1 MGSDDTGLEILLPH
15 ECLQLLEGDVPKVGR
30 VEVIHDNRPDVL
42 PVNYVVVDGSVVF
55 RTGEGEKLAAA
66 VDGAFV
72 AFDVDAID
80 ASWEEGWS
88 VVVHGQAELLRSTAE
103 IEHLNGLLARSW
115 VPTERVHH
123 IRIVPESIT
132 GRSID
137 AGRPRRGNVP
147 PWIAGTTPSAR
158 S

>member
-1 MGSDDTGLEILLPH
+1 MSSDDSGLEILLPH
-15 ECLQLLEGDVPKVGR
+15 ECLQLLDGHVPKVGR
-30 VEVIHDNRPDVL
+30 LGLIHDDRPDVL
-42 PVNYVVVDGSVVF
+42 PVNYAVVDGAVVF

-72 AFDVDAID
+72 AFEVDSID

-88 VVVHGQAELLRSTAE
+88 VVVHGHAELLRSADAVD
-103 IEHLNGLLARSW
+103 HVSGLLARSW
-115 VPTERVHH
+115 VPAERTHH

-137 AGRPRRGNVP
+137 VGRLRRTDVP
-147 PWIAGTTPSAR
+147 P
-158 S
+158 